1 MRTRLLGGVAAL
13 IVAIIGTVLLLT
25 YVNGADRRALA
36 DVQTQDVY
44 VVQKAI
50 PAGATADAV
59 TAAVAL
65 KPLPKATIP
74 GDTVTDLNALKG
86 KVTSVALEPGEQLL
100 SSRLVDPASLA
111 TPGRAQV
118 PSGMQE
124 LTVRLP
130 IERVIGG
137 ALAPGDTVG
146 VLLSLPK
153 EDNAP
158 AQTELAYHKVLVT
171 AVQLSS
177 GANASEAASGSQQN
191 GSSSGGGLNSST
203 KSSSQPA
210 GDYLVTIARPAADAE
225 RIVYAAE
232 FGKVY
237 LTKEPAAAQ
246 ENTSGVVD
254 RTKVFR

>member
-1 MRTRLLGGVAAL
+1 MAAL

-44 VVQKAI
+44 VVQKPI

-74 GDTVTDLNALKG
+74 ADTVTDLNALKG

-100 SSRLVDPASLA
+100 SSRLVDPALLG

-177 GANASEAASGSQQN
+177 GANAGEAAAGSQQS
-191 GSSSGGGLNSST
+191 GSSSSSGGGLNSST

-210 GDYLVTIARPAADAE
+210 GDYLITLARPAADAE
-225 RIVYAAE
+225 RIVYATE

>member
-1 MRTRLLGGVAAL
+1 VAAL

-44 VVQKAI
+44 VVQRSI
-50 PAGATADAV
+50 PAGAAADAV
-59 TAAVAL
+59 SGAVAL
-65 KPLPKATIP
+65 KPIPKAAIP
-74 GDTVTDLNALKG
+74 ADPVTDLTALKG

-100 SSRLVDPASLA
+100 SSRLVDPAALA
-111 TPGRAQV
+111 TPGRAEV

-158 AQTELAYHKVLVT
+158 AQTQLAYHKVLVT

-177 GANASEAASGSQQN
+177 GANASEAASGSQQS
-191 GSSSGGGLNSST
+191 GSSGGGLNSST

-210 GDYLVTIARPAADAE
+210 GDYLVTLARPAADAE

-237 LTKEPAAAQ
+237 LTKEPASAQ
-246 ENTSGVVD
+246 ENSSGVID